1 MAGWPAAHAG
11 ALGLDEESVRRDAL
25 SSVVVSRSPDRA
37 AIAVFG
43 DSSIICGDRK
53 RRMPMKYADVAL
65 DLEVT
70 EVEIRMRHGCQ
81 NSSSTNPRCT
91 CPPPIDPQ
99 GPN

>member
-1 MAGWPAAHAG
+1 
-11 ALGLDEESVRRDAL
+11 
-25 SSVVVSRSPDRA
+25 
-37 AIAVFG
+37 
-43 DSSIICGDRK
+43 
-53 RRMPMKYADVAL
+53 MKYADVAL

-70 EVEIRMRHGCQ
+70 EVESRLRSGCQ

>member
-1 MAGWPAAHAG
+1 MEH
-11 ALGLDEESVRRDAL
+11 
-25 SSVVVSRSPDRA
+25 
-37 AIAVFG
+37 
-43 DSSIICGDRK
+43 K
-53 RRMPMKYADVAL
+53 TVAL

-70 EVEIRMRHGCQ
+70 EVESRMRPGCQ